1 MAELIWTREMVKDW
15 FESAV
20 YTLKKMP
27 REKVQGYKT
36 YWPGIR
42 YTEMEL
48 LHMDSKPI
56 RLVANSLDIARLD
69 AVLEWIYLVDNV
81 DQRWI
86 IWQRAKRYPWRLICK
101 RYGKTSRTLIDWHN
115 AGIDVI
121 VKVLNNPKSDLF
133 ARNRVLLSKYLSY

>member
-1 MAELIWTREMVKDW
+1 MDTGDGQRLVRERRL
-15 FESAV
+15 
-20 YTLKKMP
+20 YPQKMP

-48 LHMDSKPI
+48 LQMDSKPI

-101 RYGKTSRTLIDWHN
+101 DTAKPVER
-115 AGIDVI
+115 
-121 VKVLNNPKSDLF
+121 
-133 ARNRVLLSKYLSY
+133 

>member
-27 REKVQGYKT
+27 REKVQGYKS
-36 YWPGIR
+36 YWPGIK

-48 LHMDSKPI
+48 LQMDRKPI

-86 IWQRAKRYPWRLICK
+86 IWHRAKRYPWRLICK

-121 VKVLNNPKSDLF
+121 VKVLNNPKSELF
-133 ARNRVLLSKYLSY
+133 ARNRALLSKYLSY

>member
-36 YWPGIR
+36 YWPGIK

-48 LHMDSKPI
+48 LQMDKKPI
-56 RLVANSLDIARLD
+56 RLVANSLDVARLD
-69 AVLEWIYLVDNV
+69 AVLEWIYLIERLEMRQIV
-81 DQRWI
+81 WF
-86 IWQRAKRYPWRLICK
+86 RAKHYPWKLLSK
-101 RYGKTSRTLIDWHN
+101 KYGKTTRTLIGWHN
-115 AGIDVI
+115 AGIDII

>member
-48 LHMDSKPI
+48 LQMDSKPI
-56 RLVANSLDIARLD
+56 RLVANSLDIAVWMRCWNGSIW
-69 AVLEWIYLVDNV
+69 WIM
-81 DQRWI
+81 
-86 IWQRAKRYPWRLICK
+86 
-101 RYGKTSRTLIDWHN
+101 
-115 AGIDVI
+115 
-121 VKVLNNPKSDLF
+121 
-133 ARNRVLLSKYLSY
+133 